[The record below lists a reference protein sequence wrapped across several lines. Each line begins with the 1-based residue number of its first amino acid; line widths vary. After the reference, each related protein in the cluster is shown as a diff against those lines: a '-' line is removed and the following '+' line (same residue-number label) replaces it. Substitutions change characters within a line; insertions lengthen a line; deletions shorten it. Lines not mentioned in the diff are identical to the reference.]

1 MPRRLVVTVCL
12 RETGVVVLPVE
23 RGQRA
28 RRLDARAVFAALRGL
43 VEQAGV
49 GDRVHVR
56 DACAGGCAGRGP
68 NVSVAMYSLP
78 AAGERADQVAVAWKT
93 YVYSLPTL
101 DCLAS
106 VIEDNLDET
115 PAPPATPPARSAR
128 PSPPPAC

>member
-1 MPRRLVVTVCL
+1 
-12 RETGVVVLPVE
+12 
-23 RGQRA
+23 
-28 RRLDARAVFAALRGL
+28 
-43 VEQAGV
+43 
-49 GDRVHVR
+49 VR

-101 DCLAS
+101 DCLAR

-115 PAPPATPPARSAR
+115 PVPPSTPPARSGR